1 MFINK
6 NTVYYANNLSLHL
19 KKKIWLKQEY
29 LNLTGSHKDRET
41 LWLIKG
47 AKKKN
52 FKSIGCASTGNLGIS
67 LAFFSRILNIKCHVW
82 VNKRSN
88 KSDLIKSL
96 GGKVYYKK
104 KMSLVEMYNK
114 SDNYFKKHAIF
125 SANPCNSVKKYEA
138 NSIIIQELKPILN
151 EIEVIV
157 CCVNNGSHYLGLKN
171 FIKKKKLNVK
181 LVGVTSKSELANS
194 IKPSTKIELNNKENK
209 KILTVN
215 KKDIIEGFELLWKSE
230 KILVE
235 GSSAAC
241 IGAIKKIK
249 NKNICCILTGNG
261 YKNLHEIQ
269 KILMSNKKN
278 FSKILNF

>member
-1 MFINK
+1 MLLYNNK
-6 NTVYYANNLSLHL
+6 PLFAKNLSL
-19 KKKIWLKQEY
+19 KIRKKIWLKQEY
-29 LNLTGSHKDRET
+29 LNFTGSHKDRET
-41 LWLIKG
+41 LFLIKA
-47 AKKKN
+47 AKKKK

-67 LAFFSRILNIKCHVW
+67 LAFFSRILNINCHVW

-88 KSDLIKSL
+88 KSDLIKLL

-114 SDNYFKKHAIF
+114 SDNYFKKHNIF
-125 SANPCNSVKKYEA
+125 SANPCNSVIKYAA
-138 NSIIIQELKPILN
+138 NSVIIQELKPILN
-151 EIEVIV
+151 KVEAIV

-171 FIKKKKLNVK
+171 YIKKKKLNIK

-194 IKPSTKIELNNKENK
+194 IEPSTKIELNNKDNK

-249 NKNICCILTGNG
+249 NKKICCILTGNG
-261 YKNLHEIQ
+261 YKNLFEIQ
-269 KILMSNKKN
+269 KILLSNKKN
-278 FSKILNF
+278 FIKI